1 MSIKKPPTIC
11 FAYMNQNNF
20 SLNNLSISLL
30 METICV
36 MVDFSHLKLS
46 YLLSEFKKLY
56 PSKNVLLVLIFINE
70 RIINSPRKNKD
81 TREIFSP

>member
-1 MSIKKPPTIC
+1 
-11 FAYMNQNNF
+11 
-20 SLNNLSISLL
+20 
-30 METICV
+30 

-56 PSKNVLLVLIFINE
+56 PSKNVLSVLIFINE